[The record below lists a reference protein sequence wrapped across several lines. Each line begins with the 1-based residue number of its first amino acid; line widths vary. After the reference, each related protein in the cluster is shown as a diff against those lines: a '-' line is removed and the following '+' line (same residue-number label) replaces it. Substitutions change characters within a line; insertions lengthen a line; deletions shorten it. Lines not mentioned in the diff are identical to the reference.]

1 MNSNPIFIF
10 VVSLSSFLGF
20 MLSVW
25 LLIKSHSINKTLKI
39 ISQQEVYNTN
49 SKLYADRFSGFKES
63 ILIDGD
69 NSSSLFHRIL
79 EDIYRVE
86 KEFHSLFSL
95 REKLTFLLLKH
106 ELKKKTKNTDK
117 ICTYLDYFIG
127 HLRIKEDHH
136 GKY

>member
-1 MNSNPIFIF
+1 
-10 VVSLSSFLGF
+10 

-39 ISQQEVYNTN
+39 ISQQEIYNTN
-49 SKLYADRFSGFKES
+49 SNLYANRFSGFKES

-106 ELKKKTKNTDK
+106 ELKKKTKNNDK

-136 GKY
+136 GKC

>member
-1 MNSNPIFIF
+1 
-10 VVSLSSFLGF
+10 

-39 ISQQEVYNTN
+39 ISQQEIYNTN
-49 SKLYADRFSGFKES
+49 SNLYANRFSGFKES

-86 KEFHSLFSL
+86 KEFHSL
-95 REKLTFLLLKH
+95 LLKH

-136 GKY
+136 GKC